1 MDLLHIL
8 LPIAIGALIG
18 YCTNYIA
25 IKMLFHPRKELRIG
39 GWKLP
44 FTPGVIPKN
53 QSRIAAAAGA
63 AVGGSLLTGEDLSAV
78 LKSQAMEETI
88 AGSIAGGILKTDYSL
103 GMCLEKL
110 SGTSRQAAMDKA
122 AVLLTEKIKSGLLK
136 VDFAELIVQAAAPA
150 LLERTKGTMLAMF
163 INEAAIASLA
173 EPVAQGIESYLE
185 ENGGEVIFPL
195 VKGEL
200 SQMEDK
206 AAGALLQ
213 SCGADFDAVKKV
225 IADLYRGVIDQYGP
239 EILSHFDVAKLV
251 EDKIN
256 EMKVEEL
263 EVLVMSVMKQ
273 ELQAVINLGALIGA
287 VIGVLNVFI

>member
-1 MDLLHIL
+1 MNLLHIL

-25 IKMLFHPRKELRIG
+25 IKMLFHPRQEVRIG
-39 GWKLP
+39 GRKIP

-53 QSRIAAAAGA
+53 QKRIAAAAGA

-78 LKSQAMEETI
+78 LKSEAMEETI
-88 AGSIAGGILKTDYSL
+88 AGSIAGGVLNTDYSV

-110 SGTSRQAAMDKA
+110 SGDSRQTAIDKA

-136 VDFAELIVQAAAPA
+136 VDFADLIVQVAAPA
-150 LLERTKGTMLAMF
+150 LLERTKGTMLAML
-163 INEAAIASLA
+163 INDAAIASLA
-173 EPVAQGIESYLE
+173 EPVAQGIEAYLA

-195 VKGEL
+195 VKSEL
-200 SQMEDK
+200 CEIEDK
-206 AAGALLQ
+206 AAGELLQ
-213 SCGADFDAVKKV
+213 SCGIDFDAVKKV
-225 IADLYRGVIDQYGP
+225 IGDLYRKVIDEYGAD
-239 EILSHFDVAKLV
+239 ILGHFDVAKLV

>member
-88 AGSIAGGILKTDYSL
+88 AGGILKTDYSL

-163 INEAAIASLA
+163 INEAAVASLA

-251 EDKIN
+251 EGKIN

-273 ELQAVINLGALIGA
+273 ELQAVINLGTLIGA

>member
-39 GWKLP
+39 GRKLP

-53 QSRIAAAAGA
+53 QSRSAAAAGA

-78 LKSQAMEETI
+78 LKSPAMEETI
-88 AGSIAGGILKTDYSL
+88 AGSIAGGILNSDYSL

-136 VDFAELIVQAAAPA
+136 VDFADLIVQVAAPA

-206 AAGALLQ
+206 AAGELLQ

-225 IADLYRGVIDQYGP
+225 IADLYRGVIDQYGA
-239 EILSHFDVAKLV
+239 EILGHFDVAKLV